1 MRKPQHKACRGA
13 LCKRTGVPTWGAK
26 LQINCKNHQSP
37 SSLHPQRWGTH
48 RCDAVQKARIFL
60 SACRFDCIVRL
71 PSARRVNEAP
81 SPSALQVVTGKVR
94 LRMGRQARGRKEREP
109 ALLTLLTGSR

>member
-1 MRKPQHKACRGA
+1 M
-13 LCKRTGVPTWGAK
+13 
-26 LQINCKNHQSP
+26 
-37 SSLHPQRWGTH
+37 
-48 RCDAVQKARIFL
+48 
-60 SACRFDCIVRL
+60 RL